1 MTGTGRMDLKRL
13 LGTKEPAAARLAAA
27 VTAAEAEYRAA
38 AAEVER
44 LTGEHRRALVE
55 GDAAAV
61 DRVEA
66 ELVSAGG
73 WCDRADAALGELRRR
88 LREAAEAERGAA
100 AERLASAA
108 HVEDGER
115 R

>member
-1 MTGTGRMDLKRL
+1 MDLKRL
-13 LGTKEPAAARLAAA
+13 LGTKRPAAARLA
-27 VTAAEAEYRAA
+27 TAIAEAEAEYRAA

-44 LTGEHRRALVE
+44 LTGEHRRALAE
-55 GDAAAV
+55 GDDAAV

-66 ELVSAGG
+66 ELVSAGR
-73 WCDRADAALGELRRR
+73 WCDRADAARGELRRR
-88 LREAAEAERGAA
+88 LREAVEAEREAA
-100 AERLASAA
+100 AERLTSA